1 MVGATRTTV
10 CQTVRTLGVVQGDGV
25 SELTGTPLNDAG
37 HLTACSWFGFAQEE
51 QGVPAGAFMIVR
63 RRFVTAP
70 EFFNAQ
76 MGSDLYGF
84 DLYSLAHFCINRR
97 PRAAWNTGD
106 RCSTVPKMPSPFTPS
121 LRAMPVK
128 RERLNP
134 NVFDLIYFQAGKS
147 PALYSMP
154 GSSRPSC
161 ISNQRDTSISASRFS
176 PVCTPISRS
185 R

>member
-25 SELTGTPLNDAG
+25 SEPIGTPLNDAG

-84 DLYSLAHFCINRR
+84 DLYSLAHFRIM
-97 PRAAWNTGD
+97 RAVLDKKG
-106 RCSTVPKMPSPFTPS
+106 
-121 LRAMPVK
+121 
-128 RERLNP
+128 
-134 NVFDLIYFQAGKS
+134 
-147 PALYSMP
+147 
-154 GSSRPSC
+154 C
-161 ISNQRDTSISASRFS
+161 ISEFRGEQE
-176 PVCTPISRS
+176 
-185 R
+185 